1 MSRYCICKPSLVLV
15 LVLALALLNANTS
28 CGKNR
33 AFTQAADRLC
43 TVCLQTV
50 HNYMLPCIYNMLL
63 SSVKKNIL
71 ITITYSMHTSQTKA
85 LVSQNASLG
94 QLTEFSCTTRSSN
107 DDISWSTVPD
117 GILISP
123 STIPL
128 AGGQKRSVLQLL
140 ATPENNNTV
149 VRCVITDVLTGN
161 ATIRVATL
169 MVQGNHKLFMHCK

>member
-1 MSRYCICKPSLVLV
+1 M
-15 LVLALALLNANTS
+15 
-28 CGKNR
+28 
-33 AFTQAADRLC
+33 
-43 TVCLQTV
+43 
-50 HNYMLPCIYNMLL
+50 
-63 SSVKKNIL
+63 
-71 ITITYSMHTSQTKA
+71 
-85 LVSQNASLG
+85 
-94 QLTEFSCTTRSSN
+94 
-107 DDISWSTVPD
+107 PD

-169 MVQGNHKLFMHCK
+169 MVQGNYELYIASVYIRMNFLCYRYLVCCH

>member
-1 MSRYCICKPSLVLV
+1 MPI
-15 LVLALALLNANTS
+15 
-28 CGKNR
+28 R
-33 AFTQAADRLC
+33 AAVRIDHPLKQLIEC
-43 TVCLQTV
+43 MCVCLQTA
-50 HNYMLPCIYNMLL
+50 HNYMLPCIICHSHQL
-63 SSVKKNIL
+63 KKHIL
-71 ITITYSMHTSQTKA
+71 IMITYSMHTSQTKA
-85 LVSQNASLG
+85 LVSKNASVG

-140 ATPENNNTV
+140 ATSENNNTV

-169 MVQGNHKLFMHCK
+169 MVQGNHELYIASVYIRMNFLCYRYLVCCH